1 MSAPVVD
8 ILLGAIGA
16 VAELV
21 KIGLIREDQRREAEH
36 AAIVGM
42 RAVGPDLAARY
53 RAVLEERERSDADEI
68 ELRRAI
74 AARLKTPPDTL
85 RVVDPHDHDDGEG

>member
-8 ILLGAIGA
+8 IVAMAVGA

-21 KIGLIREDQRREAEH
+21 KIGFIREEQRRDAEH

-42 RAVGPDLAARY
+42 RAVGPDVAAHY
-53 RAVLEERERSDADEI
+53 RAELEARERSDADEV
-68 ELRRAI
+68 LRRRAI
-74 AARLKTPPDTL
+74 RDGLLGLASRESAPPTND
-85 RVVDPHDHDDGEG
+85 EGKG